1 MAVKEPMDSVG
12 REGRKVRLPRFELPK
27 FDCDV
32 TFCDQFEVSVHQ
44 QVDLSNATK
53 LAYLRGCLTGAALD
67 ALRGLSAANQ
77 GYELGVQ
84 RLKERFDRPQGVLPD
99 DSGNGGLSAAEVMIT
114 TARERLPKLVRI
126 QWDKLTM
133 EDGSLVADLTVFLRF
148 LQEQIE
154 LSNTNERSEIGREAV
169 DRCIAEAEKFCF
181 CQKQHT
187 LAECARLRQASR
199 QKQREI
205 ATRYRLCF
213 FCFKPGHLS
222 STCKSNRRRKSP
234 SPRDNNSVVPI
245 DAATSERVQEIP
257 MAEYKSFAVL
267 VMHANLASEKLRK
280 INHFQRIKTIAY
292 GAVGPGMTVTYLL
305 DTGAEYSFVREDAAS
320 ALGVFRETQLVMVEG
335 FGGATHEHPS
345 SQALTVPSLCYR
357 IPESKILT
365 SEWEHLQFL
374 DPILDDE
381 SSDEVHVVIGI
392 DYYYRFLGD
401 AIRRGKPGDPVAV
414 ETVLGWIICGPV
426 NPHPPPETVAAFNA
440 VVEPKVE
447 DLLRRFWEIEEMGV
461 PFRSESDEVDP
472 KKRFREGLSYDGTRY
487 SVRLLWKNSGCW
499 LPDNFAV
506 AKRRLET
513 TSRMVWLRRSRRK
526 DPRDGRGTFLITT
539 KERTSL
545 NEQLDPG
552 PNLQADLLGI
562 LLRFRRFRVALQ
574 LDIVKMFLQVGLC
587 EEDRD
592 VCRFLWR
599 KDGPGGPLA
608 TYRLTWVC
616 FGLACSLYL
625 AMQVVNHHLISCY
638 TIAEAKDLVRRSSE
652 LLGNGGF
659 LLAKWASSAPEA
671 LVDRPTE
678 EILRNKHNRMGKTLD
693 LLEPAAG

>member
-1 MAVKEPMDSVG
+1 MCYHKLLRHYDENSAHLTSDNGFVANILVFRAGEVGIAEVSRMRVSIMKKRVEICRSTLEVKMEELERLRTRSGRVRDRKADLDRSKEPFPELASAMAVKEPMDSVG

-27 FDCDV
+27 FDCEV

-84 RLKERFDRPQGVLPD
+84 RLKERFDRPQVAVREHILRIFHNLSRTSDLSDICDECHKRVYSLTTLATAAFRRRRSKLSSLIRTRDLRLEEKRSIDTLQKPRS
-99 DSGNGGLSAAEVMIT
+99 SGKRIETQKTVAFFHSAVEV
-114 TARERLPKLVRI
+114 VC
-126 QWDKLTM
+126 
-133 EDGSLVADLTVFLRF
+133 S
-148 LQEQIE
+148 
-154 LSNTNERSEIGREAV
+154 
-169 DRCIAEAEKFCF
+169 F

-205 ATRYRLCF
+205 ATPYRLCF

-234 SPRDNNSVVPI
+234 SPRDNSSVVPI

-280 INHFQRIKTIAY
+280 INHFQRIKTMAY
-292 GAVGPGMTVTYLL
+292 GAVGAGMTVTYLL

-414 ETVLGWIICGPV
+414 ETVLGWIICGSV
-426 NPHPPPETVAAFNA
+426 NPHPPPETVAAFDA

-472 KKRFREGLSYDGTRY
+472 KNRFREGLSYDGTRY

-506 AKRRLET
+506 AKRRLE
-513 TSRMVWLRRSRRK
+513 SLERRM
-526 DPRDGRGTFLITT
+526 
-539 KERTSL
+539 
-545 NEQLDPG
+545 
-552 PNLQADLLGI
+552 A
-562 LLRFRRFRVALQ
+562 
-574 LDIVKMFLQVGLC
+574 
-587 EEDRD
+587 
-592 VCRFLWR
+592 
-599 KDGPGGPLA
+599 
-608 TYRLTWVC
+608 
-616 FGLACSLYL
+616 
-625 AMQVVNHHLISCY
+625 
-638 TIAEAKDLVRRSSE
+638 
-652 LLGNGGF
+652 
-659 LLAKWASSAPEA
+659 
-671 LVDRPTE
+671 
-678 EILRNKHNRMGKTLD
+678 
-693 LLEPAAG
+693 

>member
-1 MAVKEPMDSVG
+1 MRVSPMKKRVEIRRSTLKALTLYGQLDSLQLEFEEELEAEESEIERQIWTG
-12 REGRKVRLPRFELPK
+12 LRNRFLSLRAPWPSRNRWIS
-27 FDCDV
+27 DV

-53 LAYLRGCLTGAALD
+53 LAYLRGCLTSAALD
-67 ALRGLSAANQ
+67 ALR
-77 GYELGVQ
+77 E
-84 RLKERFDRPQGVLPD
+84 GVLPD

-114 TARERLPKLVRI
+114 TARERLPNLVRI
-126 QWDKLTM
+126 QWDKSRLS
-133 EDGSLVADLTVFLRF
+133 SLIRTKDLRLEEKRSIGALRKPEARSPGKRRETQKTVAFF
-148 LQEQIE
+148 H
-154 LSNTNERSEIGREAV
+154 SAV
-169 DRCIAEAEKFCF
+169 EVVCSF

-222 STCKSNRRRKSP
+222 STCKSNSRRKSP

-280 INHFQRIKTIAY
+280 INHFQRSKTMAY

-345 SQALTVPSLCYR
+345 SQ
-357 IPESKILT
+357 ILT

-487 SVRLLWKNSGCW
+487 SNYFENGLVEEVTSEGPKGRTWY
-499 LPDNFAV
+499 LPHHV
-506 AKRRLET
+506 
-513 TSRMVWLRRSRRK
+513 
-526 DPRDGRGTFLITT
+526 
-539 KERTSL
+539 ERTSL

-625 AMQVVNHHLISCY
+625 AMQVVNHHLSMYVDDLVVSCY

>member
-1 MAVKEPMDSVG
+1 M
-12 REGRKVRLPRFELPK
+12 
-27 FDCDV
+27 
-32 TFCDQFEVSVHQ
+32 
-44 QVDLSNATK
+44 
-53 LAYLRGCLTGAALD
+53 
-67 ALRGLSAANQ
+67 
-77 GYELGVQ
+77 
-84 RLKERFDRPQGVLPD
+84 GVLPD

-114 TARERLPKLVRI
+114 TARERLPNLVRI

-133 EDGSLVADLTVFLRF
+133 EDGSLVADLTVFLQF
-148 LQEQIE
+148 LQEQKP
-154 LSNTNERSEIGREAV
+154 RSSSKRRETQKTVAFFHSAV
-169 DRCIAEAEKFCF
+169 EVVCSF

-205 ATRYRLCF
+205 ATRYRLCL

-245 DAATSERVQEIP
+245 DAADSERVQEIP

-267 VMHANLASEKLRK
+267 VMHANVASEKLRK
-280 INHFQRIKTIAY
+280 INHFQRIKTMAY

-414 ETVLGWIICGPV
+414 ETVLGWIIFGPV
-426 NPHPPPETVAAFNA
+426 NPHSPPETVAAFNA
-440 VVEPKVE
+440 VVDSKVE

-461 PFRSESDEVDP
+461 PFRSESDEVDL
-472 KKRFREGLSYDGTRY
+472 KKRFPDVGCPIISLLRNDASSPSSDGWPE
-487 SVRLLWKNSGCW
+487 SHHDGACI
-499 LPDNFAV
+499 LPFS
-506 AKRRLET
+506 RT

-608 TYRLTWVC
+608 TFVDEIKAGMYVDD
-616 FGLACSLYL
+616 F
-625 AMQVVNHHLISCY
+625 VVSCH
-638 TIAEAKDLVRRSSE
+638 TIAEAKDFVRWSSE
-652 LLGNGGF
+652 LLSSGGF
-659 LLAKWASSAPEA
+659 YLASSAPEA
-671 LVDRPTE
+671 LVNNQQKRSSRTSITAWRKRWTSWNPQPDERLIDELTYDQRFE
-678 EILRNKHNRMGKTLD
+678 LRS
-693 LLEPAAG
+693 

>member
-27 FDCDV
+27 FDSDV
-32 TFCDQFEVSVHQ
+32 TFCDPFEVSVHQ

-53 LAYLRGCLTGAALD
+53 LAYLRGCLAGAALD
-67 ALRGLSAANQ
+67 ALRDLSAANQ

-99 DSGNGGLSAAEVMIT
+99 DSGNGSLSAAEVMIT

-148 LQEQIE
+148 LQEQKP
-154 LSNTNERSEIGREAV
+154 RSSGKRRETQKTVAFFHSAV
-169 DRCIAEAEKFCF
+169 EVVCSF

-205 ATRYRLCF
+205 ATRYRLCL

-234 SPRDNNSVVPI
+234 SRRDNNSVVPI

-280 INHFQRIKTIAY
+280 INHFQRIKTMAY

-305 DTGAEYSFVREDAAS
+305 DTGAEYSFVREDAA
-320 ALGVFRETQLVMVEG
+320 ETQLVMVEG

-392 DYYYRFLGD
+392 DYYYRFIGD
-401 AIRRGKPGDPVAV
+401 AIRRGKPGDPAAV

-472 KKRFREGLSYDGTRY
+472 KKRFREGLSYDGIRY

-539 KERTSL
+539 KERMSL

-562 LLRFRRFRVALQ
+562 LLRFWRFRVALQ

-625 AMQVVNHHLISCY
+625 AMQVAGMYVDDLVVSCY